1 VGPSYVADTTGGEEL
16 SGKFAKSW
24 EGDGNGVP
32 FTVRLRNSI
41 LPRKPVKDRINRAIR
56 MVEMQ
61 IKRMD
66 SALSKFYA
74 RDRALF
80 NQIVDAYMQRDLERA
95 RALANELSEMRKTEK
110 TMLYSKL
117 ALEQVAIR
125 LRTVSE
131 VGSFVSVLDPVTK
144 VLRGLRS
151 QLVGVV
157 PDTERALMEINSV
170 LSEVMA
176 NADYISEVNVDFE
189 ASSEDAQRILNEA
202 IVVAEQRMR
211 EKLPELPADL
221 MNGEPT
227 KTEV

>member
-1 VGPSYVADTTGGEEL
+1 M

>member
-1 VGPSYVADTTGGEEL
+1 M

-41 LPRKPVKDRINRAIR
+41 LPRKPVKDRINRAVR

>member
-1 VGPSYVADTTGGEEL
+1 L

-41 LPRKPVKDRINRAIR
+41 LPRKPVKDRINRAVR

>member
-1 VGPSYVADTTGGEEL
+1 M

-157 PDTERALMEINSV
+157 PDTERALMDINSV

-176 NADYISEVNVDFE
+176 NADYISEVNVGFE
-189 ASSEDAQRILNEA
+189 ASS
-202 IVVAEQRMR
+202 
-211 EKLPELPADL
+211 
-221 MNGEPT
+221 
-227 KTEV
+227 

>member
-1 VGPSYVADTTGGEEL
+1 L